1 MPTYWY
7 RCQTCSH
14 EFEEFQ
20 KMSDPPLR
28 ECPKCGGV
36 VMRVITGGAGLLFK
50 GSGFYITDYRSESYK
65 KAASADSSSASS
77 SSSSS
82 SDSKTKSKSE

>member
-20 KMSDPPLR
+20 KISDPALR

-36 VMRVITGGAGLLFK
+36 IMRVITGGAGMIFK
-50 GSGFYITDYRSESYK
+50 GSGFYITDHRKESYK
-65 KAASADSSSASS
+65 KAASADSGPSTSS
-77 SSSSS
+77 SPSESKPKPSS
-82 SDSKTKSKSE
+82 E